1 MVETIQT
8 TMNFL
13 KILFESK
20 DYDQIFRHLKRKFGD
35 DVSSVTVDT
44 LVPDQLVEIKWEG
57 LVEPSAIAL
66 EMTEDIPSIVIE
78 CPSTTGID
86 TFSRFFNK
94 TQLY

>member
-1 MVETIQT
+1 
-8 TMNFL
+8 MNFL

-20 DYDQIFRHLKRKFGD
+20 DYDSIFRHLKRKFGT
-35 DVSSVTVDT
+35 DVQNVSVDT

-57 LVEPSAIAL
+57 LIDPAVIAL
-66 EMTEDIPSIVIE
+66 EMTEAIPSIVIE

-86 TFSRFFNK
+86 TYSRFFNK